1 MSSHSSKYKEVA
13 RERGRGDDS
22 LHYSAFA
29 RCKSARKDGRTPFRV
44 SVGSRVNETAIR
56 FNESLY
62 HTMLQFSSEGGHP
75 DLGPFS
81 RAAMN

>member
-44 SVGSRVNETAIR
+44 SVGSRVTEAAAR

-62 HTMLQFSSEGGHP
+62 LLCYSYP
-75 DLGPFS
+75 P
-81 RAAMN
+81 RATTLTWDRFHELL